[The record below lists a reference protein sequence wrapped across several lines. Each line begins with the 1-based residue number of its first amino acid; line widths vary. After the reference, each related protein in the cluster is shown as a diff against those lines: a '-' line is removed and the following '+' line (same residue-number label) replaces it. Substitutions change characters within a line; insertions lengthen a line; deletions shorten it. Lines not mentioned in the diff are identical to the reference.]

1 MSLDQKVNE
10 KVYTLAIDYCW
21 FTYRVKLIHFCF
33 TPGVTAIYA
42 VQRALNQTEAS
53 NLQLLQLL
61 GFSEAESRMK
71 LETQINQIQ
80 ELALT
85 QENLEKSPEY
95 FTVVKKVKDVIH
107 KMKRDYGDFWESI
120 KREIKQ
126 AKVEPEGFWEDAQS
140 VP

>member
-85 QENLEKSPEY
+85 QENLEK
-95 FTVVKKVKDVIH
+95 V
-107 KMKRDYGDFWESI
+107 
-120 KREIKQ
+120 
-126 AKVEPEGFWEDAQS
+126 GFDQ
-140 VP
+140 